1 MRSRMTLLRPLSL
14 TRLRLDRARRAAT
27 TCLTSGL
34 VFMTAQQSAWASPGG
49 ARERARQ
56 AVEEVER
63 SSNKLSAPA
72 PGGPRF
78 RVGKLMA
85 EAELHL
91 RSGQYEAAIDKLNIL
106 VELHEQGR
114 AIEGTDADAHYML
127 GEAHF
132 KTGELYSA
140 GRHYQLVLDRADR
153 PAYWGLAGAAA
164 SRLVDVTLRTHRL
177 EQLPNVLTQVD
188 SMIARA
194 GNEALH
200 YARAKVLMAMARFDE
215 AISEAQG
222 LSGSAAFG
230 QRASYLR
237 GTALLR
243 KAQDAVGDKPGA
255 IPDYAEAIA
264 AFEEAASARTVSG
277 ATPPKDAVNA
287 RAVTELSWLAVARLW
302 YEAQQFDRA
311 ATNYQKIPRESEYF
325 AQALFELAW
334 THVRLGRY
342 GLAQRA
348 LEALTVLNPG
358 LVDGADGEL
367 LRADLLLREGK
378 FRKAEEAYETV
389 KKKFNPLNDRV
400 GSFIAAHEDPSVYY
414 DMLTAAEIEVTDVMP
429 EVAVDWAREAAEE
442 ERVFAIVDD
451 VARSR
456 KLIKRSRK
464 IASLL
469 RASLASQSSAKL
481 FPALLSQ
488 LENVVALLNQLSV
501 ARLSLARGMDEAAG
515 NSTGELSRVRTERR
529 KLMARLGEIPTNFG
543 DFTVREAEAE
553 KSWNSVGQSLQR
565 LQLEH
570 DHLRALVNGLRRM
583 LDESDRYGVTV
594 DAASLERFR
603 QEINENEKDLAVYTK
618 RIDELYAQVEL
629 GKVQSGFGDERFQ
642 EDERVR
648 GSFRELFNK
657 ETRLAQ
663 SSPHSGE
670 ANYAA
675 SIVPILSRIV
685 VIEGRLNGHVTQLNA
700 ALEAQSEET
709 KAVLNTE
716 AQAIEVYAMRL
727 DTMDQ
732 HARSLVGEVAKRNF
746 MLVRDRLSDVVL
758 RADVGLVQ
766 HAWEV
771 REEQKLRVFD
781 LLRERAQ
788 EDRMINDELRE
799 VLDDSEELP

>member
-1 MRSRMTLLRPLSL
+1 MTLHRPRSLERSRFG
-14 TRLRLDRARRAAT
+14 RARCVAL
-27 TCLTSGL
+27 TCLAGALAYLTSGPGAL
-34 VFMTAQQSAWASPGG
+34 ASPAG
-49 ARERARQ
+49 ARDRALKTI
-56 AVEEVER
+56 EDVER

-72 PGGPRF
+72 PGGREF

-85 EAELHL
+85 EADLHL

-106 VELHEQGR
+106 VELHDQGR

-127 GEAHF
+127 GEAYF

-140 GRHYQLVLDRADR
+140 RRHYQLVLDRADR
-153 PAYWGLAGAAA
+153 PAYWGLAGSAA
-164 SRLVDVTLRTHRL
+164 SRLVDVTLRTQRTEL
-177 EQLPNVLTQVD
+177 LPNVLLQVD

-194 GNEALH
+194 SSESLH
-200 YARAKVLMAMARFDE
+200 YARAKVLVAMARFDE
-215 AISEAQG
+215 AVIEAQG

-230 QRASYLR
+230 QRTAYLR

-243 KAQDAVGDKPGA
+243 KAQDAVSDKPGA
-255 IPDYAEAIA
+255 IPDYREAIA
-264 AFEEAASARTVSG
+264 VFEQAASSKVASG
-277 ATPPKDAVNA
+277 GAQQRDAENV
-287 RAVTELSWLAVARLW
+287 RAVTELSWLAVARLC
-302 YEAQQFDRA
+302 YESQEFERA
-311 ATNYQKIPRESEYF
+311 AVNYQKVPRESEYF

-334 THVRLGRY
+334 TNVRLGRY

-378 FRKAEEAYETV
+378 FQKAEEAYDAV
-389 KKKFNPLNDRV
+389 KKKFVPLSGQV
-400 GSFIAAHEDPSVYY
+400 QAFLAANEDPSVYY

-442 ERVFAIVDD
+442 DRVFAIVDD

-456 KLIKRSRK
+456 QLIKRSRK

-469 RASLASQSSAKL
+469 RASLSSRSSAKL

-488 LENVVALLNQLSV
+488 LETVVSLLNQLSV

-515 NSTGELSRVRTERR
+515 GSTGELDRVRTERR
-529 KLMARLGEIPTNFG
+529 KLMARLGEVPTNFG
-543 DFTVREAEAE
+543 DFTVRDAEAE
-553 KSWNSVGQSLQR
+553 KSWNGVGQALQR
-565 LQLEH
+565 LQLEA
-570 DHLRALVNGLRRM
+570 DHLRALINGLRRM
-583 LDESDRYGVTV
+583 LDDSSRYGVTV
-594 DAASLERFR
+594 DGASLERFR
-603 QEINENEKDLAVYTK
+603 LEISENEKDLAVYTK

-629 GKVQSGFGDERFQ
+629 GKVQSGFGDARFQ

-648 GSFRELFNK
+648 DSFRQLFNK

-663 SSPHSGE
+663 NSPQAGE
-670 ANYAA
+670 AKYAA

-685 VIEGRLNGHVTQLNA
+685 VTEGKLNGHVAQLNA
-700 ALEAQSEET
+700 ALAAQSEET
-709 KAVLNTE
+709 IAVLNTE
-716 AQAIEVYAMRL
+716 ARAIEAYAMQL

-732 HARSLVGEVAKRNF
+732 QARSLVGDVAKRNF
-746 MLVRDRLSDVVL
+746 VLVRDRLSDVVL

-766 HAWEV
+766 QAWEV

-788 EDRMINDELRE
+788 EDRLINDELRE